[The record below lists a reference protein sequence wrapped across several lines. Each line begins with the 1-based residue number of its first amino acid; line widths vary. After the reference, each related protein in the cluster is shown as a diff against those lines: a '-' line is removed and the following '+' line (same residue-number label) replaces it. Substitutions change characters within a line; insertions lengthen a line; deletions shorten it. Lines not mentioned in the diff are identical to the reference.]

1 MTAQG
6 QAVSDPPAVPGW
18 RRPGRRPGAH
28 HTADRILDTAL
39 AMFAES
45 GLDSVTV
52 RGIAARADV
61 DAALVHHFYRSK
73 EGLFTAAVDG
83 AAVPPGL
90 AELLREPLTPVGE
103 ALVALFLAHWER
115 PEVRPR
121 LLAVLRSVPSSPV
134 AAGLMRDCLDQH
146 LTAALAEAGA
156 DRAAERAALI
166 GAQLIGLAIV
176 RYVLRSEPLASLP
189 VDRAAAAA
197 GPVMEMYLAGPVA
210 RLRRAG

>member
-1 MTAQG
+1 MTARG
-6 QAVSDPPAVPGW
+6 QAVSEPAAPGW

-52 RGIAARADV
+52 RAIAARAEV

-73 EGLFTAAVDG
+73 EGLFTAAVAG
-83 AAVPPGL
+83 AAVPAGL
-90 AELLREPLTPVGE
+90 ADLVRAPLDGVGE
-103 ALVALFLAHWER
+103 RLVAVFLAHWEQA
-115 PEVRPR
+115 EVRPR
-121 LLAVLRSVPSSPV
+121 LLAVLRSVPSSPA
-134 AAGLMRDCLDQH
+134 AAGLMRDCLDEH
-146 LTAALAEAGA
+146 LTAAVAAAGA
-156 DRAAERAALI
+156 DHPAERAALI
-166 GAQLIGLAIV
+166 GSHLIGLAIV

-189 VDRAAAAA
+189 VGRAAAAV
-197 GPVMEMYLAGPVA
+197 GPVLGAYLVQPVA

>member
-1 MTAQG
+1 MA
-6 QAVSDPPAVPGW
+6 GW

-90 AELLREPLTPVGE
+90 AELLREPLGGVGE

-134 AAGLMRDCLDQH
+134 AAGLMRDCLDEH
-146 LTAALAEAGA
+146 LTAALAGAGA
-156 DRAAERAALI
+156 DRPAERAALV
-166 GAQLIGLAIV
+166 GAHLIGLAIV

-189 VDRAAAAA
+189 VGRAAAAA
-197 GPVMEMYLAGPVA
+197 GPVMGAYLAGPVA
-210 RLRRAG
+210 KLRKAG